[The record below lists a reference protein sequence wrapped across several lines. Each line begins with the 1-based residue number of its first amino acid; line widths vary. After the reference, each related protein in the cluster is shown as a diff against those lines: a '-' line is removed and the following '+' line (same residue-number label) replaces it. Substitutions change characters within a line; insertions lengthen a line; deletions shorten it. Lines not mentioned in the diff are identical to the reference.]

1 MQDQQVELVDTDLP
15 GALLEPV
22 QRGVVAVVAD
32 PDLRLDEDLLARNPG
47 ATDAFADLTLIR
59 VRGGSVDEPVA
70 GCDGGFGRRY
80 RFGRWGCGLGAGC
93 EGGLHRR
100 YRFGRWTLKDA
111 EAKGGQLDA
120 IVQRNAWDTADRGH
134 GLLSVCLR

>member
-22 QRGVVAVVAD
+22 QRGIVAVVAD

-47 ATDAFADLTLIR
+47 ATDAFAALGLIR

-70 GCDGGFGRRY
+70 GCDGGFD
-80 RFGRWGCGLGAGC
+80 
-93 EGGLHRR
+93 RR

-111 EAKGGQLDA
+111 EAKGRQLDA
-120 IVQRNAWDTADRGH
+120 IVQRNARDTADRGH